1 MAKER
6 IVVIC
11 PGRGSYSRETS
22 GYLKEFKHS
31 GINEVEWMDQNRTR
45 GGLPS
50 ITDLDSK
57 PFKSNLHMR
66 GEHAA
71 PLIYACSLVDFISI
85 DQDKYEIVA
94 ITGNSM
100 GWYIALALG
109 GALSKKKSYHLISTM
124 GSMMKEKIIGSQIIY
139 PIIDENWQINLEKK
153 SIVEALIN
161 KANAYISIILGG
173 YYVIG
178 GSQKA
183 INILLEELP
192 TDEKYPFQLPFHA
205 AFHTPLLETI
215 SEKAIDQLPLEIFK
229 KPDIPL
235 VDGRGHIW
243 SPYSTN
249 VAELWD
255 YTLRD
260 QVTNTFDFSSSISV
274 ALKEF
279 CPDKLV
285 LLGPGNSLGGV
296 IGQIIIQNKWKG
308 VSSKKEFSVI
318 QGKNPFLISLGL
330 KDQRKIIC

>member
-139 PIIDENWQINLEKK
+139 PIIDENWLINLEKK

-215 SEKAIDQLPLEIFK
+215 SEKAIDKLPLEIFK
-229 KPDIPL
+229 KSDIPL

-274 ALKEF
+274 TLKEF

>member
-139 PIIDENWQINLEKK
+139 PIIDENWLINLEKK

-161 KANAYISIILGG
+161 KADAYISIILGG

-274 ALKEF
+274 TLKEF